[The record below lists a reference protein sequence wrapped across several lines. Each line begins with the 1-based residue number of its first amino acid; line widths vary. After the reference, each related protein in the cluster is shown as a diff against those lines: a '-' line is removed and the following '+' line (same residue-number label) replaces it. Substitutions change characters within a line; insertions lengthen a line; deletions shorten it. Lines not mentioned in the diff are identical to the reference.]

1 VTPRVLIAD
10 DHPPTRAGVRSVLE
24 ANGFDVCAEAAT
36 AEEAVLAALREVPDI
51 CLLDI
56 HMPGNGIAAAAAI
69 TDAHPHVAVVML
81 TVSDG
86 DDDLFDALLAGAVGY
101 LLKDTNPLRLP
112 DALRGLLNGEAVLP
126 RPLVAKL
133 IAEFRDRSA
142 RRRLPLFGGRGV
154 TLTSREWQ
162 ILELLRDGLSTKE
175 IATRLFI
182 STATVRTHVVSIRR
196 KLGAETRADAVKL
209 LERSR

>member
-24 ANGFDVCAEAAT
+24 ANGFAVCAEAAT
-36 AEEAVLAALREVPDI
+36 AEEAVSAALREVPDI
-51 CLLDI
+51 CLVDI
-56 HMPGNGIAAAAAI
+56 HMPGSGIAAAAAI
-69 TDAHPHVAVVML
+69 TDAQPNVAVVML

-86 DDDLFDALLAGAVGY
+86 DDDLFDALLAGAEGY
-101 LLKDTNPLRLP
+101 LLKDTNPERLP
-112 DALRGLLNGEAVLP
+112 VALRGLLNGEAVLP

-142 RRRLPLFGGRGV
+142 RRRLPLMGGRGV

-196 KLGAETRADAVKL
+196 KLGAETREDAVKL
-209 LERSR
+209 LESR